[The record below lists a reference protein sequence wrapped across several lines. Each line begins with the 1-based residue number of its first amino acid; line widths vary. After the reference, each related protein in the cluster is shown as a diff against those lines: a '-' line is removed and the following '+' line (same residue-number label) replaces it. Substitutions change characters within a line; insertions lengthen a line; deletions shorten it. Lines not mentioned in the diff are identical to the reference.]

1 MSLINDYLKV
11 VGERSPSS
19 LTPGAVLPM
28 LRKPKTAKS
37 RPHWGRIAVGG
48 VLLLAFSAFFWGP
61 KNDRNSMAAYDDVRA
76 GVQRASA
83 FPVLVPVH
91 ETAPQPS
98 AADQTTAAPK
108 PLAVRDD
115 SPRPETVK
123 PLSGKMAPVRLAG
136 KVPGASGSA
145 DNDPV
150 LPIAQTAGSPLSVK
164 TVQKAI
170 DDAGAAAQTRSP
182 ALSRETS
189 DKGVAPSRIVVTT
202 SDQPRPANQPPP
214 DINDLYQ
221 QGLLAQQAGK
231 TQRAAKYYHEVLKQ
245 APGHLDALTNL
256 SAVFIAQ
263 GKLAAARQTLGTI
276 RKIDSRNTKAL
287 VNLGFIEIR
296 EQRYPEAKAF
306 FNQALSIIPSEET
319 ALVNLAYIA
328 QMEHDPAL
336 AESYFKKIIDYYPGN
351 IDAILNYA
359 SLMEQTSRYG
369 TAISLYKQCLGQ
381 PGVKNNL
388 ELTVRIQN
396 RVKLLS
402 RYASRQVK

>member
-28 LRKPKTAKS
+28 LRKPKTAKP
-37 RPHWGRIAVGG
+37 RPQWGRIAVGG
-48 VLLLAFSAFFWGP
+48 ILLLAFSAFFWGP
-61 KNDRNSMAAYDDVRA
+61 KNDRNSIAAYDDVRA

-83 FPVLVPVH
+83 FPV
-91 ETAPQPS
+91 
-98 AADQTTAAPK
+98 
-108 PLAVRDD
+108 R
-115 SPRPETVK
+115 
-123 PLSGKMAPVRLAG
+123 LSGNVG
-136 KVPGASGSA
+136 GASGSA
-145 DNDPV
+145 EKDPI
-150 LPIAQTAGSPLSVK
+150 LSIAQTAGSPLPVK

-256 SAVFIAQ
+256 SAVYIAQ

-328 QMEHDPAL
+328 QVEHDPAL

-388 ELTVRIQN
+388 ELTVQIQN